1 MNDKRTTR
9 VIAALC
15 LVGCLSLV
23 SLVLWA
29 QQAPQSGGLTPPPKP
44 GGVAG
49 APVSP
54 ANSTP
59 GSPLQVG
66 EKLSFNVSWSNFVT
80 AARMELELAGQ
91 GAFFGQEGYQLRTR
105 VETVGYVRSLFA
117 ELDNEY
123 TSYVD
128 AKTLLP
134 YRVQN
139 TTRQGAESDDATII
153 VDQRAQTARHADGT
167 ESKLPASSFDLP
179 AFVYALRARGLRPGE
194 RAKFSAFHGKK
205 SFEIEAE
212 AKERERIATQIG
224 EYDAVRIEL
233 SAKGKD
239 GPSYRVRLW
248 LSADERRL
256 PLLIV
261 SKPSFGE
268 VKAQLAQVSVASA
281 PKVQLAPPES
291 VLTESGPLVVSITP
305 IGPGEAASDFER
317 RLPFAVGERLS
328 YDVSWLKLAA
338 IGKVSFEV
346 RQLGRL
352 GKQRVFELVGEAS
365 SVGAV
370 RSVVNL
376 HDRFVSYAEA
386 ETLAPVKTETF
397 IQEGKRRKQVVA
409 DYNRHDQSVRLT
421 NGTHFTVQ
429 PRTLDLV
436 SLFYAVRASDLK
448 VGAAHIYHFLDANH
462 RPQAVEIKVV
472 KPEAIS
478 TAAGQ
483 RNALQL
489 DILNRTTGQLVAQAW
504 VSDDARRVPLYVVA
518 RLGFGEI
525 RLQLSGTA
533 GGK

>member
-1 MNDKRTTR
+1 MDDKRTSR
-9 VIAALC
+9 IIAALC
-15 LVGCLSLV
+15 LVGCLSLIN
-23 SLVLWA
+23 LALWA
-29 QQAPQSGGLTPPPKP
+29 QQSPQSGGLTPPPKP
-44 GGVAG
+44 DSAA
-49 APVSP
+49 APVS
-54 ANSTP
+54 AVAVTA

-80 AARMELELAGQ
+80 AARMELELVGQ

-139 TTRQGAESDDATII
+139 TTRQGDKSDDATIV

-167 ESKLPASSFDLP
+167 ESKLPAPSFDLP
-179 AFVYALRARGLRPGE
+179 ALVYALRARGLRPGE

-212 AKERERIATQIG
+212 AKERERIATQLG

-233 SAKGKD
+233 SAKGKES
-239 GPSYRVRLW
+239 PSYRVRLW

-281 PKVQLAPPES
+281 PKVQLAPSES
-291 VLTESGPLVVSITP
+291 VALESGLVVSITP
-305 IGPGEAASDFER
+305 IGPGEVASDFER

-386 ETLAPVKTETF
+386 ETLAPVKTETY

-448 VGAAHIYHFLDANH
+448 VGAAHVFNFLDANH
-462 RPQAVEIKVV
+462 RPQAVEVKVV

-489 DILNRTTGQLVAQAW
+489 DVLNRTTGQVVAQAW

-525 RLQLSGTA
+525 RLQLSGPA
-533 GGK
+533 GTK